1 MSPLD
6 AVLILLSGVA
16 AGAINAVVGAG
27 TLFTFSTLVLLGF
40 PPLTANVSNTV
51 GLVPGSVASSIGYRE
66 ELTGQGARLRR
77 LVPASALGGLTG
89 ALLLLALPSA
99 AFDAIVP
106 VLITVAVVLVILQ
119 PRLTRQLEREGAMER
134 SPRLPLLAGVFG
146 AGTYGG
152 YFGAAQ
158 GVLLIGML
166 GTWLDHDL
174 QRVNACKN
182 VLATVVNAL
191 AAVVFIAVAPV
202 DWSIVLLLI
211 AGSTLGGWGGARVG
225 RRLPAD
231 LLRAVIVV
239 VGVVAVAVLLVG

>member
-1 MSPLD
+1 M
-6 AVLILLSGVA
+6 LILVSGVA

-51 GLVPGSVASSIGYRE
+51 GLVPGSVASSLGYRE
-66 ELTGQGARLRR
+66 ELSGQGARLRR
-77 LVPASALGGLTG
+77 LVPASALGGLVG

-106 VLITVAVVLVILQ
+106 VLIALAVLLVVLQ
-119 PRLTRQLEREGAMER
+119 PRLTRRLEQEPAREQQP
-134 SPRLPLLAGVFG
+134 SPPLLGAVFG

-158 GVLLIGML
+158 GVLLIGIL

-174 QRVNACKN
+174 HRVNACKN
-182 VLATVVNAL
+182 VLATVVNAI
-191 AAVVFIAVAPV
+191 AAVVFVVVAPV
-202 DWSIVLLLI
+202 DWRIVLLLI
-211 AGSTLGGWGGARVG
+211 VGSTMGGWSGARVG
-225 RRLPAD
+225 RRLSPR

-239 VGVVAVAVLLVG
+239 VGLVALTFLLVG

>member
-51 GLVPGSVASSIGYRE
+51 GLVPGSVTSSIGYRE

-106 VLITVAVVLVILQ
+106 VLITLAVVLVILQ

-202 DWSIVLLLI
+202 DWSIALLLI

>member
-1 MSPLD
+1 VSPLD

-202 DWSIVLLLI
+202 DWSIALLLI